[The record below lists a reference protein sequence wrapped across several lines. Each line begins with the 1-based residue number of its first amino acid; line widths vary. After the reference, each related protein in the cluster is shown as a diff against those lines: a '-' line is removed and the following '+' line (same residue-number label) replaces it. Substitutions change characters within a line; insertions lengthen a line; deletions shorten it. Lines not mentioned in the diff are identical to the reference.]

1 MPLTMV
7 RAGETVKVEKVGGL
21 EETKRFLT
29 NLGFTDG
36 ADVTIVNEI
45 DGNMIVKVRDARV
58 AINTEMA
65 KKIMVS

>member
-1 MPLTMV
+1 MPLTMIKT
-7 RAGETVKVEKVGGL
+7 GETVRVERVGGL
-21 EETKRFLT
+21 EDTKRFLN

-36 ADVTIVNEI
+36 ADVTVVNEI

-58 AINTEMA
+58 AINTDMA